1 MDRPAKLSELGRL
14 GVELLGRQLGGPIVK
29 PEAALP
35 REPMLSRH
43 RRPREEPL
51 SLGELCPPQACPRR
65 VAGSGKL
72 VSPGEE
78 EERPIPPPAGAMPG
92 YRVRSGE
99 GDSPA
104 QGPAKVHPFS
114 P

>member
-1 MDRPAKLSELGRL
+1 MLTT
-14 GVELLGRQLGGPIVK
+14 QLGGPIVE

-51 SLGELCPPQACPRR
+51 SLGELRPPETSPRR
-65 VAGSGKL
+65 VAGSGKP

-78 EERPIPPPAGAMPG
+78 EEHPIPPPAGAMPG
-92 YRVRSGE
+92 YRVWSGE

-104 QGPAKVHPFS
+104 
-114 P
+114 